1 MKIKDTLT
9 NVTDSLKSKLTRKE
23 ENKKRNVLKFIDET
37 IDAEL
42 EKRENFDVGTKEYE
56 KLTDEITKLTELRI
70 DAEEMKTKNVLKR
83 LEVIFGAILGVSG
96 LVLKL
101 VVFKIGMLFEE
112 ENVFTSSMFRTFWR
126 WITGKERD

>member
-112 ENVFTSSMFRTFWR
+112 EHVFTSSMCRTVWR